1 MDGKTKVI
9 RAFNNNQQGNRL
21 RGRPKNRWWNC
32 VQTDI
37 NKCKIT
43 NWKERSKTEL
53 TGRNLLRR
61 RRSAFECIAFVEE
74 RKKKK

>member
-32 VQTDI
+32 VQTDT
-37 NKCKIT
+37 NKSKIT
-43 NWKERSKTEL
+43 SWKER
-53 TGRNLLRR
+53 
-61 RRSAFECIAFVEE
+61 
-74 RKKKK
+74 